1 MVEKLNLQPVDA
13 PVQPFGETYPG
24 AGGVF
29 DLHAIM
35 AAVRRNIIP
44 IVAIVVGALILAVV
58 ATLLMVPR
66 YIASSRVMIEQQAE
80 QIIENDT
87 ATSPAAYQD
96 ADRFLQTQVD
106 IIRSRTLAQ
115 QVVEAEGLASDAEF
129 FEAQGAE
136 LPTEEDVEGL
146 ALDQRGLAGFRQD
159 LAIDLVQDNMNAGL
173 PLDSRIV
180 TISFES
186 ADPVIAARLSNAL
199 SENFINGNLV
209 RKFESSAYAREFLA
223 QQLADAREKLET
235 SERDL
240 NQYSR
245 QAGLIRVSG
254 QGQNADRET
263 TLSVTNDTLVQLNAA
278 ASAATAE
285 RVDAENRWQ
294 AVINKPVLSVPQ
306 VVQNPGV
313 QSLISQ
319 RSQIEAELA
328 DERQRHLDDHPNVK
342 ALEAQLA
349 RINDQIQSVGSAIKD
364 SLRVQYESTREREQ
378 QLRSQVTTLRDE
390 ALGEQDRGV
399 QYNVLKRVAETDRAL
414 YNTLLTRY
422 NELNAIAGA
431 TSNNL
436 SLIDVAE
443 VPREPSSPNL
453 ALNVLVALVAGL
465 AAAGAFVFLR
475 EQLDDVIRSPDD
487 VENKLKLSMLGL
499 IPQADNLQE
508 DLQDPKS
515 PVSEAY
521 QSLGT
526 NLRYSSANG
535 MPASLMIT
543 SGKASEGK
551 STTANELARQFASLG
566 RRTLLV
572 DADLRRPTLHK
583 RIGSSVEGLTSVLAG
598 EKRIEE
604 VIVPSDIANLSYM
617 TALPIPPDPAA
628 LLGSPRLEETLSQI
642 KESYDCVIID
652 APPLLG
658 LSDTPL
664 LSANVEAIVMV
675 IDASSGTRG
684 VVKAGLRRL
693 NLVHANVLGAV
704 LTRFDAKAAGGSY
717 SYYGSDYYTYESREA

>member
-1 MVEKLNLQPVDA
+1 MVEKLNLQPVEGVEQSFVANDPNDA
-13 PVQPFGETYPG
+13 GL
-24 AGGVF
+24 F
-29 DLHAIM
+29 DIHAVT

-44 IVAIVVGALILAVV
+44 IVAILVGALILAVV
-58 ATLLMVPR
+58 VTLLMTPSYV
-66 YIASSRVMIEQQAE
+66 ATSRVMIDQKVD
-80 QIIENDT
+80 QIIENEG
-87 ATSPAAYQD
+87 TSAGTYQD
-96 ADRFLQTQVD
+96 AERFLQTQLD
-106 IIRSRTLAQ
+106 IIRSRSLAL
-115 QVVEAEGLASDAEF
+115 QVVEAEGLADDADF
-129 FEAQGAE
+129 FDAQGAS
-136 LPTEEDVEGL
+136 LPTEEDVEGVL
-146 ALDQRGLAGFRQD
+146 LGQRGLAGFRQD
-159 LAIDLVQDNMNAGL
+159 AAVELVQASMAAGL
-173 PLDSRIV
+173 PVDSRIV
-180 TISFES
+180 AINFES

-199 SENFINGNLV
+199 AENFINGNLV

-306 VVQNPGV
+306 VIQNPGV
-313 QSLISQ
+313 ASLISQ

-364 SLRVQYESTREREQ
+364 SLRVQYESTREREE
-378 QLRSQVTTLRDE
+378 QLRNQVTTLRDE

-443 VPREPSSPNL
+443 IPREPSSPNL
-453 ALNVLVALVAGL
+453 ALNVFIAFVAGL
-465 AAAGAFVFLR
+465 GAAAAFVFIR
-475 EQLDDVIRSPDD
+475 EQLDDVIRTPDD
-487 VENKLKLSMLGL
+487 VENKVRLPMLGL
-499 IPQADNLQE
+499 IPQAEALQE
-508 DLQDPKS
+508 DLEDPKS
-515 PVSEAY
+515 AVSEAY

-535 MPASLMIT
+535 MPSSLMIT

-551 STTANELARQFASLG
+551 STTANELARQFAAMG

-583 RIGSSVEGLTSVLAG
+583 RIGKSIDGLTSVLAG
-598 EKRIEE
+598 EKTVDE
-604 VIVPSDIANLSYM
+604 VIVAAQQPNLSYL

-628 LLGSPRLEETLSQI
+628 LLGSPRLEETMSDL
-642 KESYDCVIID
+642 KDRYDCVIID

-664 LSANVEAIVMV
+664 LSVNVEAIIMV

-684 VVKAGLRRL
+684 IVKAGLRRL
-693 NLVHANVLGAV
+693 SLVNANVLGAV

-717 SYYGSDYYTYESREA
+717 SYYGSDYYTYESRAD